1 MLRSLIWL
9 ALGTFAIG
17 TEGFMIAGILP
28 MIAGDLQV
36 SVAAAGHLVTCFALV
51 YAVAAPLLAVA
62 TANWPRKTLLAA
74 AITAFGLANI
84 VAGLAPDY
92 LWLMVSRVL
101 LALSAAAFVPSASG
115 TAATM
120 VAPEKRGRAIS
131 IIYTGMTVSIIVGV
145 PIGTLVAEHFGWRA
159 TFLGVAGLAAIA
171 LVGIL
176 AALPRVGA
184 PASVSLAARIEMV
197 RRPDLLIVLALTF
210 LTLGGIFAINTY
222 FGALM
227 TEIFGATPEMVAG
240 ALFLAGIGGA
250 AGNLIG
256 GYAADRWNGRRFL
269 TAVLATLTIN
279 FAALS
284 LVSVFAPNRH
294 GLVVAYVIAAVWG
307 LAGWSFPAV
316 QQVRLVRL
324 APSLAAVS
332 LSLNSSALYFGTA
345 AGAAIGALA
354 IDFVSITAIGWT
366 AALFELAALVLMLAT
381 MKAPARQAEPSP
393 CPAAERA

>member
-28 MIAGDLQV
+28 MIADDLHV
-36 SVAAAGHLVTCFALV
+36 SVAATGHLVTCFALV

-62 TANWPRKTLLAA
+62 TANWPRKTLLTL

-92 LWLMVSRVL
+92 LWLMISRVL
-101 LALSAAAFVPSASG
+101 LALAAAAFVPTATG
-115 TAATM
+115 TAATI

-131 IIYTGMTVSIIVGV
+131 IIYTGMTVSMIIGV
-145 PIGTLVAEHFGWRA
+145 PIGTIVAEHFGWRA
-159 TFLGVAGLAAIA
+159 TFFGVAGLAALA
-171 LVGIL
+171 LLGIL
-176 AALPRVGA
+176 VALPRVA
-184 PASVSLAARIEMV
+184 SPASVSLAARIEMV
-197 RRPDLLIVLALTF
+197 RRPDLLVVLALTF

-227 TEIFGATPEMVAG
+227 TSVFGATPEMVAG

-256 GYAADRWNGRRFL
+256 GYAADRWNARRFL
-269 TAVLATLTIN
+269 TAVLVTLTIN

-284 LVSVFAPNRH
+284 VVSIFAPDRH
-294 GLVVAYVIAAVWG
+294 GLVVVYIIVAIWG

-316 QQVRLVRL
+316 QQVRLVKL

-354 IDFVSITAIGWT
+354 IDFISITAIGWT
-366 AALFELAALVLMLAT
+366 AALFELAALILLLVT
-381 MKAPARQAEPSP
+381 MKSPARTAKRAACAELD
-393 CPAAERA
+393 PA

>member
-28 MIAGDLQV
+28 MIADDLHV
-36 SVAAAGHLVTCFALV
+36 SVAATGHLVTCFALV
-51 YAVAAPLLAVA
+51 YAIAAPLLAVA
-62 TANWPRKTLLAA
+62 TANWPRKALLAF

-101 LALSAAAFVPSASG
+101 LALAAAAFMPAASG
-115 TAATM
+115 TAATI

-131 IIYTGMTVSIIVGV
+131 IIYTGMTVSMIVGV

-159 TFLGVAGLAAIA
+159 TFFGVAGLAVVA
-171 LVGIL
+171 LAGIL
-176 AALPRVGA
+176 VALPRV
-184 PASVSLAARIEMV
+184 PMSASVSLATRIEMV
-197 RRPDLLIVLALTF
+197 RRPDLLVVLALTF

-227 TEIFGATPEMVAG
+227 IQVFGATPEMVAG

-256 GYAADRWNGRRFL
+256 GYAADRWNARRFL

-284 LVSVFAPNRH
+284 LVSILAPDRH
-294 GLVVAYVIAAVWG
+294 GLVLVYVIVAVWG

-316 QQVRLVRL
+316 QQVRLVAF

-354 IDFVSITAIGWT
+354 IDFISITAIGWV
-366 AALFELAALVLMLAT
+366 AALFELSALVLLLAT
-381 MKAPARQAEPSP
+381 LRSTARTKR
-393 CPAAERA
+393 AAAIASERA